1 MTPSEDPILIVGSG
15 PAGLA
20 TALALHRA
28 GHPVQILERYAY
40 PKPAGNILNLWPP
53 AIKALEEIGVD
64 TDDIG
69 APCETTFRSHKDRM
83 RAHVH
88 IREDVVK
95 RYGGGF
101 IGMLRPDLFTR
112 MLQALPAGVLQSE
125 KVVTSFTDRGDHV
138 EVHLQGGEILTT
150 PLLVGADGINSMVRV
165 GLFGETPIRDHKLHV
180 IGGYTFDLPPGVD
193 ARKAVVRH
201 SRDVQGSYTGIR
213 SAGKD
218 GAEWWFVEAWDPE
231 VPPPAD
237 LHAHS
242 IELSK
247 EFPADLQYLVK
258 NSTDD
263 HVIRWPIRDRG
274 EPPKEWSKGRVT
286 LAGDAIHATSPYA
299 AYGAGMSIVDGYFLG
314 QVLAGVD
321 LGDRTAVEAALK
333 KYDSQ
338 RVEHCSEQVAMAYML
353 GRTFHHIPKPVRPL
367 RDLMLNRTKFLQK
380 EVGDKN
386 PQNITDQLE
395 AMGEGLFS
403 PAGSHG

>member
-1 MTPSEDPILIVGSG
+1 MTSPDPILVVGSG

-20 TALALHRA
+20 SALALHAA
-28 GHPVQILERYAY
+28 GHPVRILERYAH

-69 APCETTFRSHKDRM
+69 APCDSTFRSHKDKM
-83 RAHVH
+83 RAHVN
-88 IREDVVK
+88 IPDDVVA

-112 MLQALPAGVLQSE
+112 MLDALPAGILLSE
-125 KVVTSFTDRGDHV
+125 KSVTSFTDRGDHV
-138 EVHLQGGEILTT
+138 EVHFEDGTSLTT
-150 PLLVGADGINSMVRV
+150 PLLIGADGINSSVRV
-165 GLFGETPIRDHKLHV
+165 SLFGETPIRDHNLHV
-180 IGGYTFDLPPGVD
+180 IGGFTFDLPEGVD
-193 ARKAVVRH
+193 PRTAVIRH

-247 EFPADLQYLVK
+247 EFPADLQQLIL
-258 NSTDD
+258 NSSDD

-274 EPPKEWSKGRVT
+274 EPPKEWSKGRVA
-286 LAGDAIHATSPYA
+286 LAGDAVHATSPYA

-314 QVLAGVD
+314 QVFAGIDLA
-321 LGDRTAVEAALK
+321 DRAAVEGALAR
-333 KYDSQ
+333 YTEL
-338 RVEHCSEQVAMAYML
+338 RVEHCSEQVALAYML
-353 GRTFHHIPKPVRPL
+353 GRTFHHIPKPARPL
-367 RDLMLNRTKFLQK
+367 RDLMLNNTAFLQK

-386 PQNITDQLE
+386 PTAITNQLQ

-403 PAGSHG
+403 PAVAHR